1 MNFPFYCKTC
11 DAITGHEIR
20 LFKSPCVKCHTE
32 IKTPVL
38 RWAIGIAGVVGLTA
52 FLVWIIITS
61 IRTIFN
67 I

>member
-1 MNFPFYCKTC
+1 MIFPFYCKTC

-20 LFKSPCVKCHTE
+20 LFKSPCKKCGTY
-32 IKTPVL
+32 IKTPIV
-38 RWAIGIAGVVGLTA
+38 RWAVGVIGVVGLTA

-61 IRTIFN
+61 IRTIFA